1 LFLRED
7 ALTQL
12 DVSPEQMLVLLIS
25 INTPMVALED
35 RPTEEAEATICT
47 VRRESDMVSTYVHLA
62 FKHSGGGVFYRYESD
77 LYPEDLRGPVES
89 AALSFAESLG
99 FIMDDK
105 KFDELDPDARK
116 TLLERAIFTGPR
128 SPASAAPPETFPV
141 PEEGAS
147 LLDSMEE
154 DPSLDPLG
162 EINLP
167 GETPGTQEASGA
179 LAAESTARA
188 TSPVD
193 AEITLEEE
201 ADEDLETDLD
211 RAIEQ
216 FMGPLVAP
224 AAPLPDAPQGRALL
238 SRFRKRPAGADI
250 YAIHGLPRAAP
261 DADTP
266 RDAAAG
272 AAEPAAAPAAVAT
285 PTEDPEVRA
294 RRAKA
299 RFLASF

>member
-1 LFLRED
+1 MFLRED

-12 DVSPEQMLVLLIS
+12 DVSPEQVLLLLIS

-47 VRRESDMVSTYVHLA
+47 VRRESDMVSSYVHLA
-62 FKHSGGGVFYRYESD
+62 FKHSGGVFYRYESD

-116 TLLERAIFTGPR
+116 ILLERAIFTGPR
-128 SPASAAPPETFPV
+128 SATPAAPPETFAA
-141 PEEGAS
+141 PEEGGS
-147 LLDSMEE
+147 FLDSMEE

-162 EINLP
+162 GIDLP
-167 GETPGTQEASGA
+167 GGTQGAQEVSGA
-179 LAAESTARA
+179 LAAQSAAGAR
-188 TSPVD
+188 SPAD
-193 AEITLEEE
+193 AEITLEDE
-201 ADEDLETDLD
+201 ADEEIETDLD

-224 AAPLPDAPQGRALL
+224 TAPLPAAPQDRAPL
-238 SRFRKRPAGADI
+238 SRFRKRSAGADI
-250 YAIHGLPRAAP
+250 YAIHGLARTASDD
-261 DADTP
+261 DAP

-272 AAEPAAAPAAVAT
+272 AAEPTPAPAADAT

>member
-1 LFLRED
+1 MFLRED

-12 DVSPEQMLVLLIS
+12 DVSPEQVLLLLIS

-35 RPTEEAEATICT
+35 RPTEEAESTICT

-62 FKHSGGGVFYRYESD
+62 FKRSGGVFYRYESD

-128 SPASAAPPETFPV
+128 SAAPETTSAA
-141 PEEGAS
+141 EEGAS

-162 EINLP
+162 GIDLP
-167 GETPGTQEASGA
+167 GETPGAQAASDA
-179 LAAESTARA
+179 PAAESTAGA
-188 TSPVD
+188 TPPAV
-193 AEITLEEE
+193 AEITLVEE
-201 ADEDLETDLD
+201 ADDDRETDLD

-224 AAPLPDAPQGRALL
+224 AAVSPAPTRERPPL
-238 SRFRKRPAGADI
+238 SRFRKRSTGADI
-250 YAIHGLPRAAP
+250 YAIHGLARTAP
-261 DADTP
+261 DAGAP

-272 AAEPAAAPAAVAT
+272 AAEPTPAPADVAT
-285 PTEDPEVRA
+285 PVEDPEVRA